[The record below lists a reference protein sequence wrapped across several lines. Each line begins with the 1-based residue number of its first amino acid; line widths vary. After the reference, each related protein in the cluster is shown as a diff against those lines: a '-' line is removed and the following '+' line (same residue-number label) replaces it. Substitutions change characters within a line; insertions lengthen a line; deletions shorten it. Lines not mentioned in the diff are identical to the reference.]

1 MRRILAVGTALVSA
15 FFVFY
20 FVRLLVVTGFLRHVR
35 AGGGGA
41 YIGAVAFPLIA
52 LSFAWATMRLWRRT
66 AAAGPLNGRGDR

>member
-1 MRRILAVGTALVSA
+1 MRRIFAVVTALISA

-20 FVRLLVVTGFLRHVR
+20 FIRLLVVTGFLRHTR

-52 LSFAWATMRLWRRT
+52 ALFAWITVRLWRR
-66 AAAGPLNGRGDR
+66 AP

>member
-1 MRRILAVGTALVSA
+1 MRRIFAIVTALISA

-20 FVRLLVVTGFLRHVR
+20 FIRLLVVTGFLRHTR

-52 LSFAWATMRLWRRT
+52 VAFAWITVRLWRRT
-66 AAAGPLNGRGDR
+66 SAPAAR